1 MSYGNAAG
9 ATRRIGVLVPLT
21 NEAHAREFAQL
32 CRPGLQF
39 EFREFAGP
47 PATSPNYC
55 DELVACML
63 PAMRE
68 LRDWGAEAMLL
79 GCTAAT
85 MQCGSDECFA
95 KFEAAADVPI
105 VTAAR
110 AARDAARAL
119 NVRSLCVATPYSEP
133 GNEGVRRYLESQA
146 LAVSG
151 IRGLA
156 CDTSAEAWK
165 AGLRSLTPQRL
176 LELGLSADSPEA
188 AALYFPCT
196 AVDSLATIELY
207 ERATGK
213 PALSSVQAG
222 FWAMLRRMGID
233 GRQDG
238 AGRLLREW
246 PR

>member
-1 MSYGNAAG
+1 MNQDKPL
-9 ATRRIGVLVPLT
+9 RIGVLVPLT
-21 NEAHAREFAQL
+21 NEAHAREFARL
-32 CRPGLQF
+32 ARPGLLF

-47 PATSPNYC
+47 PAARANYC
-55 DELVACML
+55 DELVQAMA

-68 LRDWGAEAMLL
+68 LRDWGAQALLL

-95 KFEAAADVPI
+95 RFEAQAGVPV

-119 NVRSLCVATPYSEP
+119 GLRSLCVATPYSDP
-133 GNEGVRRYLESQA
+133 GNAAVRAYLESQS
-146 LAVSG
+146 LTVSG
-151 IRGLA
+151 IRGLG

-165 AGLRSLTPQRL
+165 AGLRSLTPTRL
-176 LELGLSADSPEA
+176 LELGLAADSPQAE
-188 AALYFPCT
+188 ALYFPCT
-196 AVDSLATIELY
+196 AVDSLSTIELY
-207 ERATGK
+207 ENATGK

-222 FWAMLRRMGID
+222 FWAMLRRLGVD
-233 GRQDG
+233 ARQDG

-246 PR
+246 PL